1 MDEYDGRQFV
11 GIDLHRRRSVIVRQ
25 SESGEQLSAVRIV
38 NDPVALGLQLEQAGS
53 DPEVVLEATYGWY
66 WAVDVLQACG
76 ARVHLAHP
84 LGVKGFRY
92 RRVKNDVRDAAD
104 LADLLRMGR
113 LPEAWI
119 APPQTRELRELVR
132 YRAKL
137 VAIRSGLKAQIHA
150 VLAKAGVLI
159 AVSDLFGVTGRQR
172 LAKVPL
178 GAAYAQRIG
187 SLLELIDIL
196 DSHEARFAAMIAE
209 RLDTH
214 TGYHAIQQ
222 VPGIG
227 PMLAAVFVAEI
238 GDVHRFTDPAH
249 LCSWAG
255 LTPTHRESDTVVHRG
270 HITKQGS
277 KAVRWAA
284 IEAVQRH
291 PTTAKIA
298 ADKQRIEARRGKNIA
313 KVAAARKLLTLVYYG
328 LRDGHIRALDR
339 TAGRREHSGPNPRAA
354 AHLSDPRTIGVVV
367 RLIDPACCYR
377 TAPCPHSWAKG

>member
-11 GIDLHRRRSVIVRQ
+11 GIDLHRQRSVIVRQ

-38 NDPVALGLQLEQAGS
+38 NEPVALELQLEQAGA

-137 VAIRSGLKAQIHA
+137 VAIRSGLKAQIHG

-178 GAAYAQRIG
+178 GPAYAQRIR
-187 SLLELIDIL
+187 SLLELINIL
-196 DSHEARFAAMIAE
+196 DSHEARFAVMIAE
-209 RLDTH
+209 RLATH
-214 TGYHAIQQ
+214 RGYQAIQQ
-222 VPGIG
+222 LPGIG
-227 PMLAAVFVAEI
+227 PTLAAVFVAEI
-238 GDVHRFTDPAH
+238 GDVHRFTDAAH

-255 LTPTHRESDTVVHRG
+255 LTPRHRESDTVVHRG

-298 ADKQRIEARRGKNIA
+298 ADKHRIEARRGKNIA
-313 KVAAARKLLTLVYYG
+313 KVAAARKLLTLIYYG
-328 LRDGHIRALDR
+328 LRDGQIRALDR
-339 TAGRREHSGPNPRAA
+339 AR
-354 AHLSDPRTIGVVV
+354 
-367 RLIDPACCYR
+367 PA
-377 TAPCPHSWAKG
+377 

>member
-25 SESGEQLSAVRIV
+25 SESGEQLSAVRII
-38 NDPVALGLQLEQAGS
+38 NDPVALGLEIERAGPN
-53 DPEVVLEATYGWY
+53 PEVVLEATYGWY
-66 WAVDVLQACG
+66 WAVDTLQAAG

-119 APPQTRELRELVR
+119 APPATRELRELVR
-132 YRAKL
+132 YRAKI
-137 VAIRSGLKAQIHA
+137 VALRSGLKAQVHA

-159 AVSDLFGVTGRQR
+159 TVSDLFGVGGRQL

-178 GAAYAQRIG
+178 GGAYASRVR

-196 DSHEARFAAMIAE
+196 DGHEARFAALIAE
-209 RLDTH
+209 RLDADR
-214 TGYHAIQQ
+214 GYQAIQQ

-227 PMLAAVFVAEI
+227 PTLAAVFVAEI
-238 GDVHRFTDPAH
+238 GDAGRFADPAH

-255 LTPTHRESDTVVHRG
+255 LTPRHRESDTVVHRG

-277 KAVRWAA
+277 KLVRWAA
-284 IEAVQRH
+284 IEAVQRQQ
-291 PTTAKIA
+291 TTAKISV
-298 ADKQRIEARRGKNIA
+298 DKDRIEARRGKNIA

-339 TAGRREHSGPNPRAA
+339 ARAA
-354 AHLSDPRTIGVVV
+354 
-367 RLIDPACCYR
+367 
-377 TAPCPHSWAKG
+377 

>member
-11 GIDLHRRRSVIVRQ
+11 GIDLHRQRSVIVRQ

-38 NDPVALGLQLEQAGS
+38 NEPVALELQLEQAGA

-119 APPQTRELRELVR
+119 APTQTRELRELVR

-137 VAIRSGLKAQIHA
+137 VAIRSGLKAQIHG

-178 GAAYAQRIG
+178 GPAYAQRIR

-196 DSHEARFAAMIAE
+196 DSHEARFAVMIAE
-209 RLDTH
+209 RLATH
-214 TGYHAIQQ
+214 RGYQAIQQ

-227 PMLAAVFVAEI
+227 PTLAAVFVAEI
-238 GDVHRFTDPAH
+238 GDVHRFTDAAH

-255 LTPTHRESDTVVHRG
+255 LTPRHRESDTVVHRG

-298 ADKQRIEARRGKNIA
+298 ADKHRIEARRGKNIA
-313 KVAAARKLLTLVYYG
+313 KVAAARKLLTLIYYG
-328 LRDGHIRALDR
+328 LRDGQIRALDR
-339 TAGRREHSGPNPRAA
+339 AR
-354 AHLSDPRTIGVVV
+354 
-367 RLIDPACCYR
+367 PA
-377 TAPCPHSWAKG
+377 

>member
-1 MDEYDGRQFV
+1 
-11 GIDLHRRRSVIVRQ
+11 
-25 SESGEQLSAVRIV
+25 
-38 NDPVALGLQLEQAGS
+38 
-53 DPEVVLEATYGWY
+53 
-66 WAVDVLQACG
+66 
-76 ARVHLAHP
+76 
-84 LGVKGFRY
+84 
-92 RRVKNDVRDAAD
+92 
-104 LADLLRMGR
+104 
-113 LPEAWI
+113 
-119 APPQTRELRELVR
+119 LVR

-178 GAAYAQRIG
+178 GPAYAQRIR

-214 TGYHAIQQ
+214 RGYQAIQQ

-227 PMLAAVFVAEI
+227 PVLAAIFVAEI
-238 GDVHRFTDPAH
+238 GDVHRFAGPDR

-255 LTPTHRESDTVVHRG
+255 LTPRHYESDTVVRRG
-270 HITKQGS
+270 HISKQGS
-277 KAVRWAA
+277 KLVRWAA
-284 IEAVQRH
+284 VEAVQRH

-298 ADKQRIEARRGKNIA
+298 ADKKRIEDRRGKSIA

-328 LRDGHIRALDR
+328 LRDEHIRALAR
-339 TAGRREHSGPNPRAA
+339 GRAA
-354 AHLSDPRTIGVVV
+354 
-367 RLIDPACCYR
+367 
-377 TAPCPHSWAKG
+377 

>member
-38 NDPVALGLQLEQAGS
+38 NDPVALQLTLEEAGAG
-53 DPEVVLEATYGWY
+53 PEVVLEATYGWY
-66 WAVDVLQACG
+66 WAVDALQARG

-92 RRVKNDVRDAAD
+92 RRVKNDVRDAGD

-172 LAKVPL
+172 LARVPL
-178 GAAYAQRIG
+178 GAAYAQRIS
-187 SLLELIDIL
+187 SLLELINIL
-196 DSHEARFAAMIAE
+196 DSHEARFAALIAE

-214 TGYHAIQQ
+214 TGYRAIQQ

-227 PMLAAVFVAEI
+227 PTLAAVFVAEI

-255 LTPTHRESDTVVHRG
+255 LTPTHRESDTVVRRG

-298 ADKQRIEARRGKNIA
+298 ADKHRIEARRGKNIA

-328 LRDGHIRALDR
+328 LRDGQIRALDR
-339 TAGRREHSGPNPRAA
+339 ARAA
-354 AHLSDPRTIGVVV
+354 
-367 RLIDPACCYR
+367 
-377 TAPCPHSWAKG
+377 